1 MSKIAG
7 AMAALGVVAG
17 LGVAALPMASYAA
30 ESAPVTIRATVDSSI
45 AVSTDGVDL
54 VDFGNIDKGSGE
66 NIQTIA
72 VTVTG
77 TVTNYNLGVMDY
89 DDNTDMVN
97 VTTPT
102 STSVIPTLGD
112 GATTLTGGWGFRSED
127 RHVSN
132 NAWKGMPKYGGTD
145 ADKNIVDVGKLDTTS
160 GSVTNVQFGIN
171 LNGLTQTLDN
181 GTYEDKV
188 IFTATDADT
197 TVTP

>member
-77 TVTNYNLGVMDY
+77 TVTNYSLGVMDY
-89 DDNTDMVN
+89 DDNTNMVN

-112 GATTLTGGWGFRSED
+112 DVTTLTGGWGFRSEG

-132 NAWKGMPKYGGTD
+132 NDWKGMPVYGAQGATT
-145 ADKNIVDVGKLDTTS
+145 NIVPKAALDTTN

-171 LNGLTQTLDN
+171 LNGLTLDN

-188 IFTATDADT
+188 IFTATDADA